1 MGVFGRTIE
10 IKGQVFSNEDLTIEG
25 RIDGSLTCEGAAVI
39 VMEAASVNGDI
50 IARDLTVLGRVDGQ
64 MIATDVVHVRSG
76 AVVTGQVMAKN
87 FILNDGGNLSAASN
101 HSTSRPRFAWRSS
114 SSAGKIRRSDSGADT
129 LCPGV
134 SRAWRPA
141 AGTARDGIPRR

>member
-87 FILNDGGNLSAASN
+87 FILNDGGNFVGRVEPQHLEAALRVAKFQQRRKDSA
-101 HSTSRPRFAWRSS
+101 
-114 SSAGKIRRSDSGADT
+114 
-129 LCPGV
+129 
-134 SRAWRPA
+134 
-141 AGTARDGIPRR
+141 